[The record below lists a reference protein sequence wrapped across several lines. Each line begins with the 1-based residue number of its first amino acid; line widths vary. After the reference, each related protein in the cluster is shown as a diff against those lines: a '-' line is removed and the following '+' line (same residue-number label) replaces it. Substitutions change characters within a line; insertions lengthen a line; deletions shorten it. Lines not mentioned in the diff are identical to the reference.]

1 MAADCTVVAAEHP
14 DSAADEVVG
23 DAGFPVDPTVE
34 SLAEILEAVADGRRP
49 PTDPV
54 ERARRYDWDAVADR
68 AETAYSRAVDGSW

>member
-68 AETAYSRAVDGSW
+68 AETAYLRAVDGSW